1 MHFGIHLA
9 PGPLT
14 FSAFSDADWAGNPTD
29 RKSTT
34 GMLVFLGSSPISW
47 SSKKQST
54 VSRSSTEAE
63 YRALAFTA
71 TELAWLHTLF
81 KELKL
86 FLPHIPIL
94 WCDNNSTIALV
105 SNLVLHSRTKHIKVD
120 YHYVRG
126 CVLRRDLG
134 IKFIS
139 SCDNFANI
147 FTKLL
152 SSAHFLCFCGK
163 LLVDTASCL
172 RGDVKSKSTE

>member
-63 YRALAFTA
+63 YRVLASTVA
-71 TELAWLHTLF
+71 ELAWLHTLF
-81 KELKL
+81 REL
-86 FLPHIPIL
+86 
-94 WCDNNSTIALV
+94 
-105 SNLVLHSRTKHIKVD
+105 
-120 YHYVRG
+120 
-126 CVLRRDLG
+126 
-134 IKFIS
+134 
-139 SCDNFANI
+139 
-147 FTKLL
+147 
-152 SSAHFLCFCGK
+152 
-163 LLVDTASCL
+163 
-172 RGDVKSKSTE
+172 